1 MIKYFV
7 GGMLILA
14 LTLSA
19 VVIFY
24 LKINMSTDNYFGG
37 EQKAR
42 FESLSAW
49 LGILFFWILFF
60 LNAVGFVILFGY
72 VPIVENVPF
81 ADGLLFMIF
90 ILVFISS
97 LVFILLF
104 APLIKERFTFAQ
116 PIIDY
121 ILAYRNIEKKGT
133 KINFKTFKDVFAICP
148 QNFEFS
154 TYSYWFSY
162 NKKREGFYFNNFLSF
177 LRADVFVG
185 KYMTDQEK
193 KKEDKKQ
200 KVSDSAALQLMQQAV
215 EDKLNESLNNIKVAA
230 QESKNIM
237 KRMSK

>member
-7 GGMLILA
+7 GVMLILA
-14 LTLSA
+14 LILSA
-19 VVIFY
+19 VAIFY
-24 LKINMSTDNYFGG
+24 LKINMSTGNYFGG

-49 LGILFFWILFF
+49 FSILFFWILFF
-60 LNAVGFVILFGY
+60 LNAAGFEILFGY
-72 VPIVENVPF
+72 VLNAENVPF
-81 ADGLLFMIF
+81 ADGLLCIIFVFVF
-90 ILVFISS
+90 ILS
-97 LVFILLF
+97 LVSILLF
-104 APLIKERFTFAQ
+104 APLIKESFTFAR
-116 PIIDY
+116 PVIDY

-148 QNFEFS
+148 QNFEFN

-177 LRADVFVG
+177 LLADVFVG
-185 KYMTDQEK
+185 KYMIDQEK

-200 KVSDSAALQLMQQAV
+200 KASDSAALQLMQQAV
-215 EDKLNESLNNIKVAA
+215 EDKLNESLDNIKVAA
-230 QESKNIM
+230 QESENIM